1 MKKLFLSIIVSLVCV
16 SCYDSQ
22 TNENDALE
30 TFTVDEP
37 YIYTKRIILNKESYT
52 FGEITQIRHFIY
64 NGHEYIQ
71 YHVFGPAGGNDGFV
85 HDPDCKCT
93 KSEK

>member
-1 MKKLFLSIIVSLVCV
+1 MKKLLLSIIVSLVCV
-16 SCYDSQ
+16 SCYNSK
-22 TNENDALE
+22 TNENNALE
-30 TFTVDEP
+30 TFRVDEP
-37 YIYTKRIILNKESYT
+37 YVYTKRIILNNEFHT
-52 FGEITQIRHFIY
+52 FGEITEIRHFIY

-71 YHVFGPAGGNDGFV
+71 YHVFGSGGAGVV